1 MARVFKFFAAFFVT
15 ALVIF
20 GAILA
25 FNWDAFNTFYDNRDA
40 MVEGSRWVEDTY
52 SLRGL
57 SDYIDK
63 NPEHV
68 SLVSN
73 VINSPDSTIQYME
86 DVRRPMGT
94 TANFFILLVIAD
106 MISSGEVSAD
116 SPVSWTRVTDHLL
129 TGVNRSEHEQS
140 YSSAVA
146 RDWINNSD
154 ELTLNH
160 AMRLLAENNALS
172 LADELWWLIGPE
184 RWQTM
189 GETLGLKD
197 TDMPLPYSGL
207 YLTLSPGIR
216 NMPAQE
222 IYDLE
227 LVKEKQ
233 DFRSSVIE
241 RSRRFIDD
249 AEFRENTLTYME
261 ENRLGNTF
269 MQERDALALFP
280 KTTASEMTAILEK
293 LVKDEMISADV
304 SQRVK
309 EWMRWP
315 MDQQSGITRDFAD
328 YGAIYD
334 NRMGLLAGIDFGT
347 SKYTND
353 TTVQA
358 VFFDRIQIAF
368 WFHMSSNHMHQD
380 FQQRLIYDPA
390 MIDQMN
396 KVETNQQEG
405 TSAQNNSLNT
415 TDE

>member
-129 TGVNRSEHEQS
+129 PGVNRSEHEQS

-249 AEFRENTLTYME
+249 TEFRENTLTYME

-396 KVETNQQEG
+396 KVQTNQQEG